1 MGGCIHKIYIAL
13 IYIYQLIM
21 FSTHLLVQI
30 LNNVSDTPIMNW
42 FETTQKFATATN
54 TKDMTFWRI
63 DETSM
68 TQK

>member
-1 MGGCIHKIYIAL
+1 
-13 IYIYQLIM
+13 M